1 MAGTFLHSFMICLQ
15 RLDQSGSPVAAD
27 EEEKSNVTPCLM
39 SPPRPTV
46 GDRSPSRA
54 GTALWPGAGAESP
67 TIATKNT
74 HPATE
79 LSTRPDKLSSPNR
92 N

>member
-39 SPPRPTV
+39 SPPRPAV
-46 GDRSPSRA
+46 GDRSPSHA

-67 TIATKNT
+67 HHCYKEYTSCNQAQYQ
-74 HPATE
+74 
-79 LSTRPDKLSSPNR
+79 TRQALPSK
-92 N
+92 